1 MDLIDDDRLINAVKV
16 TMTMTMKVTVNKIPY
31 RLAQF

>member
-16 TMTMTMKVTVNKIPY
+16 TMTMMKVTVNKIPY
-31 RLAQF
+31 RLTQF